1 MKNLILKITLFVVF
15 TGITFFAVAQE
26 GIISAEKQPVNGLTP
41 DSGIVDKKPIP
52 YPYLRDADIMWSKR
66 TWRVIDMRQK
76 MNQPFYYP
84 IEPHNDW
91 RSFMTIVMDAIKL
104 DSITPYDITPT
115 DEFNVPLNYREIV
128 NRQVDTLK
136 QTLTRPY
143 PPYEEYDTVIYTE
156 FDPSKVMRIRIKED
170 WFFDKQRSQ
179 MMCRIIGICPVMMKE
194 RDGEEFPEPLF
205 WIYYPEA
212 RDVLAQAKVFNRQ
225 NNAEQRTY
233 DEIFLKRMFSSFIY
247 KESNVY
253 DRRISEYASGLDAL
267 LESERI
273 KNDLFQFEHDLWSF

>member
-1 MKNLILKITLFVVF
+1 MKNLVLKLALLGIFAGLTFSAIAQ
-15 TGITFFAVAQE
+15 TGVIY
-26 GIISAEKQPVNGLTP
+26 EKEQPVNGLVP
-41 DSGIVDKKPIP
+41 DSGIINKKPIP
-52 YPYLRDADIMWSKR
+52 YPPLREADIMWSKR
-66 TWRVIDMRQK
+66 VWRVIDMRQK

-84 IEPHNDW
+84 LEAHNDW
-91 RSFMTIVMDAIKL
+91 KSFMTIIMDAIKL
-104 DSITPYDITPT
+104 DSITAYDITPT
-115 DEFNVPLNYREIV
+115 DEYNVPLKYSEII

-143 PPYEEYDTVIYTE
+143 PPYDDYDTVIYTE

-194 RDGEEFPEPLF
+194 RDGEEYPEPLF

-212 RDVLAQAKVFNRQ
+212 RPILAQALVFNRE
-225 NNAEQRTY
+225 NNAEKRTY
-233 DEIFLKRMFSSFIY
+233 DEVFIKRMFTSFIY

-253 DRRISEYASGLDAL
+253 DRRISQYASGLDAL

-273 KNDLFQFEHDLWSF
+273 KNELYQYEHDLWSF